1 MQETQPTDNQEPSLE
16 EAVDVDAGIASQVE
30 FISDKLS
37 PPSKEHS
44 GNTLSSE
51 QQTSNGEEEIQ
62 SSRREV
68 ESLDTRIAQP
78 PKFRYP
84 LPEFRWMVGYERA
97 QDCWG
102 GIHSNVYNF
111 ISTHFRAC
119 NSNEFGSG
127 QQLSESEK
135 RSIIAALDGW
145 CPQESWDSLLEHF
158 SADKDLCS
166 RLPSIL
172 AEALLFKHI
181 CSYIF
186 TNPFWYFGCDD
197 KSKPSRTDDLQ
208 APFWN
213 KFGTQL
219 YNLWQSFVQGIY
231 ILYFHTSRSV
241 VERPKDSFD
250 AL

>member
-1 MQETQPTDNQEPSLE
+1 M
-16 EAVDVDAGIASQVE
+16 G
-30 FISDKLS
+30 FISDELS

-51 QQTSNGEEEIQ
+51 QQTSNAEEEIQ
-62 SSRREV
+62 SPRHEV
-68 ESLDTRIAQP
+68 ESLNTRTAQP
-78 PKFRYP
+78 RSPI
-84 LPEFRWMVGYERA
+84 WMWVVGDQRA
-97 QDCWG
+97 TAGWG
-102 GIHSNVYNF
+102 GVRSNVYTF

-119 NSNEFGSG
+119 NSNGFGPG

-145 CPQESWDSLLEHF
+145 CPQEGWDSLLEHF

-172 AEALLFKHI
+172 AEALLHKHI
-181 CSYIF
+181 CDYIF
-186 TNPFWYFGCDD
+186 TNPFWYFGCDNE
-197 KSKPSRTDDLQ
+197 SKPSQTDDLQ

-213 KFGTQL
+213 QFGTQL

-231 ILYFHTSRSV
+231 ILYFHTSRSI